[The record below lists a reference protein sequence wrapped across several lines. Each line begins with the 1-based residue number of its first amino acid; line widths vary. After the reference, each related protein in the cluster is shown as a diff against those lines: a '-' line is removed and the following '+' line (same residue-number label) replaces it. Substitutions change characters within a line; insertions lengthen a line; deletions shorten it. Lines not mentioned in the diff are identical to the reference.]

1 MFEVRLEV
9 RAGYLKRRILNTQTI
24 PRRITMKPDK
34 KLWALIISLPL
45 ILAACASQRSD
56 IAPALLQTPPYVI
69 QTGDQLDIK
78 FIYNPDLNETV
89 TVRPDG
95 KISLRLVDE
104 IQAAG
109 QTPAQ
114 LKDSLTEKYAKEL
127 RNPEI
132 TVMVKTFSLQR
143 VYVGGE
149 VNRQGFV
156 DLAPGMSPL
165 QAVIQAGGLTSLAN
179 ARSVLLIRKGPGN
192 EPVQVRVDLKSALNG
207 SGTQSGIQ
215 LQPQDVVYVP
225 KSFF

>member
-1 MFEVRLEV
+1 
-9 RAGYLKRRILNTQTI
+9 
-24 PRRITMKPDK
+24 MKPDK
-34 KLWALIISLPL
+34 KLWALIISLAL

-114 LKDSLTEKYAKEL
+114 LKDSLTEKYSKEL

-192 EPVQVRVDLKSALNG
+192 EPFQVRVDLKSAING

>member
-1 MFEVRLEV
+1 
-9 RAGYLKRRILNTQTI
+9 
-24 PRRITMKPDK
+24 MKSDK
-34 KLWALIISLPL
+34 KPWALIISLAL
-45 ILAACASQRSD
+45 VLTACASQRSD
-56 IAPALLQTPPYVI
+56 IPPAFLQSPPYVI
-69 QTGDQLDIK
+69 QTGDQLDIR
-78 FIYNPDLNETV
+78 FFYDPDLNETV
-89 TVRPDG
+89 AVRPDG

-114 LKDSLTEKYAKEL
+114 LKDSLTQKYAKEL
-127 RNPEI
+127 RDPVI

-156 DLAPGMSPL
+156 DLAPGMSLL
-165 QAVIQAGGLTSLAN
+165 QAVIEAGGLTRIAN
-179 ARSVLLIRKGPGN
+179 ARNVLLIRNGPGN
-192 EPVQVRVDLKSALNG
+192 EPIQVRVDLKAAING
-207 SGTQSGIQ
+207 SGTQSVIQ

>member
-1 MFEVRLEV
+1 
-9 RAGYLKRRILNTQTI
+9 
-24 PRRITMKPDK
+24 MKPDK
-34 KLWALIISLPL
+34 KLWALIISLAL

-165 QAVIQAGGLTSLAN
+165 QAVIQAGGLTALAN
-179 ARSVLLIRKGPGN
+179 ARAVLLIRKGPGN
-192 EPVQVRVDLKSALNG
+192 EPVQVRVDLKSAING